1 MFRRPKARNDDASL
15 REAVLPMTERRNPTN
30 AWIADRLVLFA
41 TLLELS
47 EASSFAVRAY
57 LRAAELIRSAPT
69 SVAQLVRSGRVRDM
83 RGVGPGI
90 EAKLRELVET
100 GEIA

>member
-1 MFRRPKARNDDASL
+1 M
-15 REAVLPMTERRNPTN
+15 
-30 AWIADRLVLFA
+30 
-41 TLLELS
+41 
-47 EASSFAVRAY
+47 RAY

-69 SVAQLVRSGRVRDM
+69 SVAHLVRSGRVRDM

-100 GEIA
+100 GEIAKLRDLESELDPALIGLGACSASPRSGQFMSRAISI